1 LQIGMP
7 ATVEHRVVRL
17 DEQPSAVSVAE
28 CVHNYIGLIDTL
40 KLNMANLLLLPLR
53 AASRYI
59 FRWIDCDWQLLHDP

>member
-40 KLNMANLLLLPLR
+40 KLNMWETIIP
-53 AASRYI
+53 Y
-59 FRWIDCDWQLLHDP
+59 